1 MKKQKQKKSIFNN
14 INFYFIA
21 VLFLAAIILA
31 VKIITLG
38 ILPTKYL
45 IPVIAV
51 LVLLCLLMY
60 LLLFSKRVNKFNRI
74 LGKIICVVLSVLL
87 IIVNV
92 YVFKYGSTI
101 GSISGA
107 DTQTSEI
114 SVIVLKDDVAKDL
127 KDIKNKTF
135 GIQKIIDKDN
145 TNYALNKIKE
155 ETGTKVKT
163 ADYSSYKSQVQGLYD
178 KEVRAIV
185 LNEFARKTIEEDRA
199 DFSKETK
206 VLKTFKRS
214 VKVKKTSKDVNVTKD
229 PFTIF
234 ISGIDTYGPVSTVS
248 RSDVNMVMTVN
259 PKTKQILLTSI
270 PRDFYVPFTCLNG
283 TKDKLTH
290 AGIYGVECSMGT
302 VGKLLETE
310 INYYGRVNFSSLVT
324 IINALDGVT
333 VNNPVAFS
341 DGTYNFAAGD
351 IYLNGEQALA
361 FSRDRYHQEGGDR
374 GRGKNQMRVITGIIN
389 KAISSKIITNYSSIM
404 SAVAGSF
411 ETSMSSGDVNRLVQ
425 MQLDDMAGWNIT
437 QISVDGTG
445 GTDFAYSLGDYAYVM
460 YPTQATVDNAKRMID
475 QVENGETPTE

>member
-1 MKKQKQKKSIFNN
+1 MKKRKQKQSIFKN

-21 VLFLAAIILA
+21 IMVLASIILA
-31 VKIITLG
+31 VKLITLG

-45 IPVIAV
+45 IPVLV
-51 LVLLCLLMY
+51 VLLLLCGLMY
-60 LLLFSKRVNKFNRI
+60 LLLFSKRINKFNQI
-74 LGKIICVVLSVLL
+74 LGKIMCVLLSVLL
-87 IIVNV
+87 IVANMYI
-92 YVFKYGSTI
+92 FKYGDTI

-114 SVIVLKDDVAKDL
+114 SVVVLKEDQAKSL
-127 KDIKNKTF
+127 KDIKGKTI
-135 GIQKIIDKDN
+135 GIQKVIDQDN
-145 TNYALNKIKE
+145 TSYALNKIKE
-155 ETGTKVKT
+155 ETGAKAKT
-163 ADYSSYKSQVQGLYD
+163 VDFTSYKDQVQGLYD
-178 KEVRAIV
+178 KDVRAIV

-199 DFSKETK
+199 NFSKETK

-214 VKVKKTSKDVNVTKD
+214 VKVKQTGKKVSVTKD
-229 PFTIF
+229 PFTVF

-270 PRDFYVPFTCLNG
+270 PRDFYVPFSCLNG
-283 TKDKLTH
+283 TLDKLTH

-302 VGKLLETE
+302 VGNLLDTE

-324 IINALDGVT
+324 IINALDGVV

-351 IYLNGEQALA
+351 IYLNGDEALA
-361 FSRDRYHQEGGDR
+361 FSRDRYHQAGGDR

-389 KAISSKIITNYSSIM
+389 KAISSKIITNYSGIM
-404 SAVAGSF
+404 SAISGSF
-411 ETSMSSGDVNRLVQ
+411 ETSMSSGDVNSLVQ
-425 MQLDDMAGWNIT
+425 MQLDDMSGWNIT